1 MIKLNSKNGLLIFFS
16 IIILSISIIISSKSI
31 SNAINNVGLNL
42 VDSSSIIS
50 SNENYGNFELIVNDG
65 WIYLYD
71 TNNGQIWKKADN
83 PDSSWEL
90 VKHYTE

>member
-1 MIKLNSKNGLLIFFS
+1 M
-16 IIILSISIIISSKSI
+16 
-31 SNAINNVGLNL
+31 